1 MKNHRTTVIEIT
13 PHLIYGKDSTTIYPT
28 KSIRITGDNPDISD
42 KYEIHSKIIS
52 LGSGVPDF

>member
-1 MKNHRTTVIEIT
+1 MIEIT